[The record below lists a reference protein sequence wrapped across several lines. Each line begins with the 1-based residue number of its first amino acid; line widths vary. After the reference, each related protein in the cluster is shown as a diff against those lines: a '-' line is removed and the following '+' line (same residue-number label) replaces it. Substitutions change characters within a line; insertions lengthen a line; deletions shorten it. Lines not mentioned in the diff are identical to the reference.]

1 MSGPKKGRAWLLK
14 ISDGAGGFVALTG
27 INGKSLD
34 INGERIDA
42 TVPDALNPE
51 GPLWASSLDG
61 VRSIGFSGDGRVVN
75 NAAEE
80 RLKTAVHGD
89 SMEDTFQLVVP
100 GWGTYE
106 GYFSLTLQLG
116 DDGTVTFSV
125 TGASN
130 GAVQFTTMA
139 PA

>member
-1 MSGPKKGRAWLLK
+1 MSGPKVGRAWLLK
-14 ISDGAGGFVALTG
+14 ISDGAGGFIALTG
-27 INGKSLD
+27 ITGKSLD

-42 TVPDALNPE
+42 TVPDAMTPE
-51 GPLWASSLDG
+51 GPLWAKSLDG

-75 NAAEE
+75 DAAEE
-80 RLKTAVHGD
+80 ILKTAVHGD

-100 GWGTYE
+100 AWGTYE
-106 GYFSLTLQLG
+106 GVFSITLQLG
-116 DDGTVTFSV
+116 DDGTVTFSI